1 MAITTRS
8 DPVPSKI
15 RPLSSN
21 LDVRRYV
28 ADLLQNIDANI
39 TSERAREMAEM
50 FHGNGYDALELDG
63 KEWEKLFGEIHGK
76 LVYKRFVRFKNEY
89 FQNEYFENEYVD
101 VSFNHSKVHVY
112 TNIY

>member
-1 MAITTRS
+1 MALPTRS

-21 LDVRRYV
+21 RDVRRFII
-28 ADLLQNIDANI
+28 DLLQHIDANI

-50 FHGNGYDALELDG
+50 FHGDGYEALELDG
-63 KEWEKLFGEIHGK
+63 KVWENLFGETHGK
-76 LVYKRFVRFKNEY
+76 LVYKRFVRL
-89 FQNEYFENEYVD
+89 QNEYVD
-101 VSFNHSKVHVY
+101 VSFNHPKVHVY

>member
-1 MAITTRS
+1 MDLPIRS

-21 LDVRRYV
+21 RDVRRFV
-28 ADLLQNIDANI
+28 ADLLQDIDANI
-39 TSERAREMAEM
+39 TSQRAREMAET

-76 LVYKRFVRFKNEY
+76 LVYKRFVRF
-89 FQNEYFENEYVD
+89 QNEYVD

-112 TNIY
+112 THIY